1 MAIDGK
7 LLDELAQKLAGVL
20 PGGVRDLQQDMEK
33 NFRVV
38 LQGIFSKMEL
48 VTREEFDVQTDVLA
62 RTRARLETL
71 ERQVAEIEAR
81 LQGVATATDQVEREL

>member
-7 LLDELAQKLAGVL
+7 LLDDLAQKLAGVL

-62 RTRARLETL
+62 RTRARLESL
-71 ERQVAEIEAR
+71 ERQVAEIEVSLRGASP
-81 LQGVATATDQVEREL
+81 VADQVDREL